1 MLILLTLVHVGV
13 CFILI
18 LVVLLQTGKGADLAG
33 AFGMTGSQTA
43 FGPRGA
49 TTFLSRMTTWSAI
62 IFMFTSLSLYLL
74 ESRRAG
80 SIVREPAAAEAP
92 APPTG
97 SPGSA
102 PSSGDASGTGA
113 APGEPTGTT
122 PGSESSSPP
131 QP

>member
-1 MLILLTLVHVGV
+1 VLTLLLLLHIVV

-33 AFGMTGSQTA
+33 AFGMAGSQTA

-49 TTFLSRMTTWSAI
+49 TSFLSRMTTWSAA
-62 IFMFTSLSLYLL
+62 IFMITSLSLYIL

-80 SIVREPAAAEAP
+80 SAIREPAEVAAP
-92 APPTG
+92 AP
-97 SPGSA
+97 SPEAPGTPDAGSA
-102 PSSGDASGTGA
+102 PPADAPGGQSTGDA
-113 APGEPTGTT
+113 
-122 PGSESSSPP
+122 ESSSP